1 MNKKI
6 LVVYYSHSGN
16 TERVAKDIAA
26 RLNADI
32 EKITDKKDRSGFFG
46 AMRAGKDATFGK
58 LTTIGA
64 MQKDPADYDLTIMGT
79 PTWSWSM
86 TPAIRTYISMCKDKF
101 KQVAFFT
108 TAGGTK
114 PDKIVAKMERLAGK
128 KAVAFTGFNQGEL
141 KNEKV
146 YNEKLNAFVEAV
158 SGEEKR

>member
-6 LVVYYSHSGN
+6 LVVYYSRSGN

-32 EKITDKKDRSGFFG
+32 EKITDNKDRSGFFG
-46 AMRAGKDATFGK
+46 YMSAGKAAAFEK
-58 LTTIGA
+58 PTTIGA

-79 PTWSWSM
+79 PTWSWNM
-86 TPAIRTYISMCKDKF
+86 TPAIRTYITMYKDKL
-101 KQVAFFT
+101 KKVAFFT

-114 PDKIVAKMERLAGK
+114 PDKIVVKMELLAGK
-128 KAVAFTGFNQGEL
+128 KSVAFTGFNRGEL

-146 YNEKLNAFVEAV
+146 YNEKLNAFIETV
-158 SGEEKR
+158 K